1 MLINLSHI
9 KTNIETTLKV
19 SFDNTSR
26 QREIVD
32 ARIIFCL
39 ISMASLSPQQK
50 VLCTELQKDNACIV
64 HYKRMARILVKT
76 DLIFK
81 IKYKECLKAIGIPTE
96 KLEQFTTPEYIE
108 SITEI
113 RKYTN

>member
-1 MLINLSHI
+1 MNLSHI

-39 ISMASLSPQQK
+39 ISTASLSPQQK
-50 VLCTELQKDNACIV
+50 VLCVELQKDNACIV
-64 HYKRMARILVKT
+64 HYKKMARILIKN
-76 DLIFK
+76 DLSFNLK
-81 IKYKECLKAIGIPTE
+81 YIKCLKSLGIPE
-96 KLEQFTTPEYIE
+96 EEVDQFTTQEFIE